1 VTRLISAELFKLR
14 KRSMTRV
21 LLFVLVGIMVL
32 LYLLLLAISKVNIP
46 AQGLQG
52 MGEGIGAIKNLLG
65 LPLALPFAL
74 SILSS
79 FGSVLAVILIAS
91 SVGNEYNWRTIRTML
106 ICSEGRL
113 RLLGAKLIS
122 AGIFILIG
130 MVIGLAT
137 GFIMS
142 LITTAIGGYAFD
154 FSFATGGYL
163 WDQFL
168 QFWRTF
174 YVIMPYVLLGFLF
187 AIVGRSAMPGIAL
200 GIGVYF
206 LESIITTF
214 MILAGGWIAEVPNYL
229 LTANVN
235 AIMALANLPEGFR
248 AGAGFGNASSQMP
261 GVPHAFFTLAI
272 YSLVF
277 LIVAFYLFRK
287 RDVTG

>member
-1 VTRLISAELFKLR
+1 MTRLISAELFKLW

-21 LLFVLVGIMVL
+21 LLFVLVGIMIL
-32 LYLLLLAISKVNIP
+32 LYLLLLAVSKVVIP
-46 AQGLQG
+46 AHGPP
-52 MGEGIGAIKNLLG
+52 EIGAIQNLLG
-65 LPLALPFAL
+65 LPVALPFAF

-91 SVGNEYNWRTIRTML
+91 SVGNEYNWHTIRTML

-122 AGIFILIG
+122 AGTYILIG
-130 MVIGLAT
+130 MVVGLAT

-142 LITTAIGGYAFD
+142 LITTAIGGYAFE
-154 FSFATGGYL
+154 FSFASGGYL

-174 YVIMPYVLLGFLF
+174 YVLMPYVLLGFLF

-200 GIGVYF
+200 GIGVFF
-206 LESIITTF
+206 LESIVTAL
-214 MILAGGWIAEVPNYL
+214 MRLAGGWIAEIPNYL

-235 AIMALANLPEGFR
+235 AITSLANLPQGFR
-248 AGAGFGNASSQMP
+248 AGIGVGDASSQMP
-261 GVPHAFFTLAI
+261 GLPHAFTTLAI
-272 YSLVF
+272 YSLAF
-277 LIVAFYLFRK
+277 IIVAFYLFRK